1 MLRLHGVEVRPAH
14 RGEFRVL
21 VAARP
26 AGLGQLRGYL
36 VADLLRRYAERA
48 GLAPAVID
56 LRPAGEAGL
65 RAACDRLNIHPP
77 VHTLTE
83 PFDAGQLAGQFPD
96 GIREPVFD
104 VGVRA
109 AGETAAALGPGVEGL
124 AGHWIEVAGAAGG
137 PATDGERVELGAEP
151 LAVRMK
157 LMRQAYGAELTADLS
172 PRAGADGDLA
182 RWRQLVAGWARSP
195 SGAMSRQYA
204 DAITAAF
211 TDGLDTPAAL
221 RELDALADDAS
232 VPDGVKFETFAA
244 ADRLVGLDLA
254 RDVGR

>member
-1 MLRLHGVEVRPAH
+1 M
-14 RGEFRVL
+14 L

-26 AGLGQLRGYL
+26 AGPWLGQLRGYL

-77 VHTLTE
+77 GHTLTE

-109 AGETAAALGPGVEGL
+109 AGETPEPAVEGL
-124 AGHWIEVAGAAGG
+124 AGHWIDVAGAAGG
-137 PATDGERVELGAEP
+137 PATDGEPAELGEEP

-157 LMRQAYGAELTADLS
+157 LMRQGYGEELAADLS
-172 PRAGADGDLA
+172 PRDGTDGDLA

-195 SGAMSRQYA
+195 SGAMSRPYA

-211 TDGLDTPAAL
+211 AGGLDTPSAL
-221 RELDALADDAS
+221 RELAALADDAS

>member
-1 MLRLHGVEVRPAH
+1 
-14 RGEFRVL
+14 VL
-21 VAARP
+21 VAARA

-65 RAACDRLNIHPP
+65 RVACGRLNIHPP
-77 VHTLTE
+77 GHTMDE
-83 PFDAGQLAGQFPD
+83 PFDTGQLAGQFPD

-109 AGETAAALGPGVEGL
+109 AGETPEPAVEGL
-124 AGHWIEVAGAAGG
+124 AGHWTEVGGAAGG

-157 LMRQAYGAELTADLS
+157 LMRQGYGAELTADLS
-172 PRAGADGDLA
+172 PRDGADGDLA

-211 TDGLDTPAAL
+211 ADGLDTPTAL
-221 RELDALADDAS
+221 RELAALADDAS

-254 RDVGR
+254 RDIGR

>member
-1 MLRLHGVEVRPAH
+1 M
-14 RGEFRVL
+14 L

-26 AGLGQLRGYL
+26 AGPWLGQLRGYL

-77 VHTLTE
+77 GHTLTE

-109 AGETAAALGPGVEGL
+109 AGETPEPAVEGL
-124 AGHWIEVAGAAGG
+124 AGHWIDVAGAAGG
-137 PATDGERVELGAEP
+137 PTTDGEPAELGEEP

-157 LMRQAYGAELTADLS
+157 LMRQGYGEELAADLS
-172 PRAGADGDLA
+172 PRDGTDGDLA

-195 SGAMSRQYA
+195 SGAMSRPYA

-211 TDGLDTPAAL
+211 AGGLDTPSAL
-221 RELDALADDAS
+221 RELAALADDAS

>member
-1 MLRLHGVEVRPAH
+1 M
-14 RGEFRVL
+14 L
-21 VAARP
+21 VAARA

-77 VHTLTE
+77 GQTLTE
-83 PFDAGQLAGQFPD
+83 PFGAGQLAGQFPD

-109 AGETAAALGPGVEGL
+109 AGETAGPTVEAL

-137 PATDGERVELGAEP
+137 PAADGERVELGAEP

-157 LMRQAYGAELTADLS
+157 LMRQGYGAELTADPG
-172 PRAGADGDLA
+172 PRDGADGELA

-195 SGAMSRQYA
+195 SGAMSRRYA

-211 TDGLDTPAAL
+211 TDGLDTPTAL
-221 RELDALADDAS
+221 RELAALADDAS

-244 ADRLVGLDLA
+244 ADRLLGLDLA
-254 RDVGR
+254 RDIGRY